1 MKSQFSFAHLPRVAA
16 VAGAVAFALA
26 AASACGGSTSSAA
39 PSSSSASGATPFTL
53 VLPWYA
59 APEGGGFFAAK
70 AEGLY
75 KGKNL
80 DVTLQPGGPQVSA
93 TQLVAAGRA
102 QIGFTRAPR
111 IVQAPGQGLPIGAT
125 GAPYQD
131 NPVGAMVP
139 PTPRIPPLPAV
150 GGTAWGVQTGE

>member
-1 MKSQFSFAHLPRVAA
+1 MKSQFSFAHLPRVPA

-26 AASACGGSTSSAA
+26 AASACGGSTSSSA

-59 APEGGGFFAAK
+59 DPEGGGFFAAK
-70 AEGLY
+70 AEGLN

-93 TQLVAAGRA
+93 TQLV
-102 QIGFTRAPR
+102 P
-111 IVQAPGQGLPIGAT
+111 PGPPPI
-125 GAPYQD
+125 PF
-131 NPVGAMVP
+131 PPSP
-139 PTPRIPPLPAV
+139 PTA
-150 GGTAWGVQTGE
+150 